1 MNLKILGKNNFKPK
15 VIINN
20 IKSVNISKKNNNNNN
35 KKEIFNNAVIIKD
48 HKNSKI
54 VNNKKSKDDYSQ
66 IFDMSLMKK
75 CPPNLPEIINY
86 EQNFQNGENK
96 IPRLNI
102 FFGHLMTKKKRY
114 KNYIKTSLT
123 QRTKQKLIVYVYYKP
138 LKF

>member
-1 MNLKILGKNNFKPK
+1 MNLKKLGKNNSKPK
-15 VIINN
+15 VNINN
-20 IKSVNISKKNNNNNN
+20 IKSVNISKINNN
-35 KKEIFNNAVIIKD
+35 KNKKENFNNAVIIKD
-48 HKNSKI
+48 HQNSKN
-54 VNNKKSKDDYSQ
+54 VNNKKSKDGYSQ
-66 IFDMSLMKK
+66 NFDMALMKK

>member
-1 MNLKILGKNNFKPK
+1 MNLKILGKNNSKPK

-20 IKSVNISKKNNNNNN
+20 IKSVNISKKNNNKN
-35 KKEIFNNAVIIKD
+35 KKENFNNAVIIKD
-48 HKNSKI
+48 HQNSKN
-54 VNNKKSKDDYSQ
+54 VNNKKSKDGYSQ
-66 IFDMSLMKK
+66 NFDMALMKK

-86 EQNFQNGENK
+86 EQNFQNSENK